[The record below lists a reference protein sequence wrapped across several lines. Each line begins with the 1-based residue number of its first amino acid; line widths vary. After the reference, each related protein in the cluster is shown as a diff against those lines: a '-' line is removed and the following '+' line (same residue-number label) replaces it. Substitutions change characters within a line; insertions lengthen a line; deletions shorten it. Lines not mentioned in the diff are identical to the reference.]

1 MNNRFFPNIV
11 SVLLCIG
18 ILTVLFAISLMNL
31 TPPISR
37 DALIHHLAIPKL
49 WIKHGGFY
57 ETPWAVYS
65 YNPMNIDLLYLASLY
80 FKNDIAPKFI
90 HFAFG
95 LATGLL
101 VYLYLKQRLSRNWGL
116 LGGLIYLSTPVV
128 IRLST
133 SAYVD
138 LGLVFFTTASILA
151 LIRWQDGNY
160 GELRWLIISAGCM
173 GLAAGSKYNALI
185 PWFFLNLM
193 VAFYYSRDTK
203 NQLHGVKYALI
214 FFALTFMIVSPWY
227 IKNHVLTSNP
237 LYPLFNKVFNPA
249 HHAGGQA
256 GSAGIHHL
264 LQRRELMYE
273 ESLWETLLI
282 PIRMFFQ
289 GKDNSDQYFDGVLNP
304 ILIVM
309 LPFAFFNKEFARDKV
324 FFLSFSLFFLVIAL
338 FLTVPRVRYI
348 LPVVPFLAILA
359 VMGMKG
365 LVDRFKNSRGLTPRI
380 GLIGTFLVAI
390 ILVGCNGLYLKEYF
404 NTIQPIGYILN
415 QETKDEFLARNL
427 RSYSAMRY
435 VNENLPANAR
445 IFLIFLA
452 GRGYYLDR
460 AYYHEPS
467 FGMAAINSMVKC
479 ARSAPDF
486 KAYLESLGCTHI
498 LVRNSLFEKYLQ
510 DNFQKEVVLR
520 FLGFTRLYW
529 KTIYESNGYTVYEIS
544 ESFEA

>member
-1 MNNRFFPNIV
+1 
-11 SVLLCIG
+11 
-18 ILTVLFAISLMNL
+18 
-31 TPPISR
+31 
-37 DALIHHLAIPKL
+37 
-49 WIKHGGFY
+49 
-57 ETPWAVYS
+57 
-65 YNPMNIDLLYLASLY
+65 
-80 FKNDIAPKFI
+80 
-90 HFAFG
+90 
-95 LATGLL
+95 
-101 VYLYLKQRLSRNWGL
+101 
-116 LGGLIYLSTPVV
+116 
-128 IRLST
+128 
-133 SAYVD
+133 
-138 LGLVFFTTASILA
+138 
-151 LIRWQDGNY
+151 
-160 GELRWLIISAGCM
+160 
-173 GLAAGSKYNALI
+173 
-185 PWFFLNLM
+185 
-193 VAFYYSRDTK
+193 
-203 NQLHGVKYALI
+203 
-214 FFALTFMIVSPWY
+214 
-227 IKNHVLTSNP
+227 
-237 LYPLFNKVFNPA
+237 
-249 HHAGGQA
+249 
-256 GSAGIHHL
+256 
-264 LQRRELMYE
+264 MYE

-365 LVDRFKNSRGLTPRI
+365 LVDRFNNSRGLTPRI

-404 NTIQPIGYILN
+404 NTIQPIRYILN

>member
-1 MNNRFFPNIV
+1 
-11 SVLLCIG
+11 
-18 ILTVLFAISLMNL
+18 
-31 TPPISR
+31 
-37 DALIHHLAIPKL
+37 
-49 WIKHGGFY
+49 
-57 ETPWAVYS
+57 
-65 YNPMNIDLLYLASLY
+65 
-80 FKNDIAPKFI
+80 
-90 HFAFG
+90 
-95 LATGLL
+95 
-101 VYLYLKQRLSRNWGL
+101 
-116 LGGLIYLSTPVV
+116 
-128 IRLST
+128 
-133 SAYVD
+133 
-138 LGLVFFTTASILA
+138 
-151 LIRWQDGNY
+151 
-160 GELRWLIISAGCM
+160 
-173 GLAAGSKYNALI
+173 
-185 PWFFLNLM
+185 
-193 VAFYYSRDTK
+193 
-203 NQLHGVKYALI
+203 
-214 FFALTFMIVSPWY
+214 
-227 IKNHVLTSNP
+227 
-237 LYPLFNKVFNPA
+237 
-249 HHAGGQA
+249 
-256 GSAGIHHL
+256 
-264 LQRRELMYE
+264 
-273 ESLWETLLI
+273 
-282 PIRMFFQ
+282 
-289 GKDNSDQYFDGVLNP
+289 
-304 ILIVM
+304 M

-365 LVDRFKNSRGLTPRI
+365 LVDRFNNSRGLTPRI

-404 NTIQPIGYILN
+404 NTIQPIRYILN

-427 RSYSAMRY
+427 GSYPAMRY
-435 VNENLPANAR
+435 VNENLPASAK

-460 AYYHEPS
+460 AYYHELS